1 MQECSFSKYS
11 GCGND
16 FILFNNLAGH
26 FPTQDSNLIRRLCHR
41 KHGIGA
47 DGVILLDASKS
58 SDFGMRI
65 FNSDGTE
72 AEMCGNGLRCLM
84 KFIEAQ
90 GFDKEECTIQTM
102 HRRLRAKKYG
112 DLVETYLGAPKDLR
126 WEITLN
132 IEFQNYTIDCLDTGV
147 PHAVIFV
154 DNVKGIEVN
163 RLGPLFR
170 YHQAFAPRGTNVNFV
185 QASDNNTIRIRTY
198 ERGVEEETLACG
210 TGAAASAIAA
220 ARKYKMALPV
230 KVAFESG
237 DTVEVDYKVLD
248 GVIEEVIQRGPAR
261 KLFQG
266 VVTL

>member
-16 FILFNNLAGH
+16 FILFDNLAGH

-47 DGVILLDASKS
+47 DGVILLERS
-58 SDFGMRI
+58 SSADFGMRI

-72 AEMCGNGLRCLM
+72 AEMCGNGLRCIM
-84 KFIEAQ
+84 KFIESL
-90 GFDKEECTIQTM
+90 GFDKQEFTIQTM
-102 HRRLRAKKYG
+102 HRKLRVKKHS
-112 DLVETYLGAPKDLR
+112 DLVETYLGAPKDIR
-126 WEITLN
+126 WNQRVNVEGK
-132 IEFQNYTIDCLDTGV
+132 EFSLDSLDSGV
-147 PHAVIFV
+147 PHVVLFV
-154 DNVKGIEVN
+154 DNVESINVN

-185 QASDNNTIRIRTY
+185 QVVGPDRIRIRTY

-210 TGAAASAIAA
+210 TGAAAAAIAA
-220 ARKYKMALPV
+220 AEKFQLPLPV
-230 KVAFESG
+230 KVTFESG
-237 DTVEVDYKVLD
+237 DTIEVDYK
-248 GVIEEVIQRGPAR
+248 GSGRMIEEVIQRGPAR
-261 KLFQG
+261 KLFHG